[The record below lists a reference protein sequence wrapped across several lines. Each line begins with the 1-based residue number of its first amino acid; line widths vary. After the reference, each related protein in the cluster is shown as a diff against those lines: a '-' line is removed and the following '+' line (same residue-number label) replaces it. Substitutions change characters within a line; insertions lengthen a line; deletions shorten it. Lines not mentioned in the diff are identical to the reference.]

1 MLDDF
6 AKEWIEKNFDFFL
19 FIGAVMSTL
28 AVFVI
33 AGFALYLSV
42 EDDLKKKKEEEV
54 EIKIKDVKNKNI
66 KVIITKTEL
75 SDKDEV

>member
-6 AKEWIEKNFDFFL
+6 AKEWLEKQYDLFL
-19 FIGAVMSTL
+19 FIGV
-28 AVFVI
+28 VI
-33 AGFALYLSV
+33 TILTIFIMAGFVLYESMK
-42 EDDLKKKKEEEV
+42 DDLKKKEEEV

-75 SDKDEV
+75 SDKEEV

>member
-1 MLDDF
+1 MLEDF
-6 AKEWIEKNFDFFL
+6 AKEWLEKQYDFVLFL
-19 FIGAVMSTL
+19 GFVILILGIL
-28 AVFVI
+28 VI

-42 EDDLKKKKEEEV
+42 EDDLKKKEEEV

-75 SDKDEV
+75 SDKEEV